1 MINQTEKKSI
11 VSIINP
17 QIMEEGSFEQ
27 VKEPCIAIAAS
38 EESDVVIDRVPAV
51 TIRAPVTIEGIKM
64 NAVVD
69 TGAEVTVIS
78 ERKFQKK
85 ILVEKHPHLQ
95 QAPRSLVVAEAGWKM
110 KTSGIMEVKMEM
122 GDETYV
128 WHMYIAS
135 LRS

>member
-1 MINQTEKKSI
+1 MK
-11 VSIINP
+11 
-17 QIMEEGSFEQ
+17 
-27 VKEPCIAIAAS
+27 
-38 EESDVVIDRVPAV
+38 
-51 TIRAPVTIEGIKM
+51 
-64 NAVVD
+64 
-69 TGAEVTVIS
+69 VIS

-85 ILVEKHPHLQ
+85 ILVEKRPHLQ

-110 KTSGIMEVKMEM
+110 KTSGITEVKMEM